1 MAEVTTR
8 EELHKLGKELW
19 LESDRKNSLIL
30 GTGTGKSKVAI
41 DILKQLFLDE
51 TLCYSSKIL
60 LLTNSTDLRDNN
72 WKAEFVKWDA
82 LDIWDVITSEC
93 YQTVYKWG
101 NTQWDLV
108 ISDEIDFALTEVY
121 GTFFQN
127 NECDMILGL
136 TGFVDESKQ
145 VLLNTVAPVLMEYST
160 QDAQDAGI
168 LNSTQVVFVRYNLST
183 EKTKEVKYKDKVTGQ
198 EKTFKQSE
206 SEAYEYIETQCNI
219 SWGQMQKLQKELEN
233 ADAFSAS
240 TSVIRQDLGKAR
252 MKNRRATTDRKKL
265 LFSGV
270 ASCIVAKALREKILA
285 SPNNKLLTFS
295 MRTEQGA
302 KISSN
307 TYNGTNKKD
316 NTALTDLSAG
326 TIRDLAVCKAIDRG
340 TNLVGV
346 NNEVFESYEGSET
359 SFNQRHGRGCRLLP
373 DQKMYLYIML
383 PYYFKKVKN
392 AEGSGY
398 GYKQEPTQMVK
409 WAENMLAS
417 FKLVNPIT
425 ITYDEG
431 SNSFISN

>member
-1 MAEVTTR
+1 MVTTR

-51 TLCYSSKIL
+51 TLCYSSRIL

-72 WKAEFVKWDA
+72 WKAEFIKWDA
-82 LDIWDVITSEC
+82 LNIWEVITSEC

-121 GTFFQN
+121 QDFFKYN
-127 NECDMILGL
+127 TCDMILGL
-136 TGFVDESKQ
+136 TGFVDDSKQ
-145 VLLNTVAPVLMEYST
+145 LLLSQVAPILMEYST

-168 LNSTQVVFVRYNLST
+168 LNATQVVFVRYNLSRV
-183 EKTKEVKYKDKVTGQ
+183 KNIEVKYKDKITGAT
-198 EKTFKQSE
+198 KTFLNSE
-206 SEAYEYIETQCNI
+206 NDSYEYTHNQCNI
-219 SWGQMQKLQKELEN
+219 SWGEIESIKKKLGTPNISLSEVNIL
-233 ADAFSAS
+233 
-240 TSVIRQDLGKAR
+240 RQDLGKATA
-252 MKNRRATTDRKKL
+252 KNRRATTERKKL
-265 LFSGV
+265 LFSGI
-270 ASCIVAKALREKILA
+270 ASCEVAKALREKIL
-285 SPNNKLLTFS
+285 SNPNNKLLTFS

-302 KISSN
+302 KISPN

-316 NTALTDLSAG
+316 NTSLVDLSEG

-346 NNEVFESYEGSET
+346 NNENFESFEGSET
-359 SFNQRHGRGCRLLP
+359 ALNQRHGRGCRLLP
-373 DQKMYLYIML
+373 GQTMYMYIML
-383 PYYFKKVKN
+383 PYYHKKVKN
-392 AEGSGY
+392 AEGTGFGY
-398 GYKQEPTQMVK
+398 RQEPTQMVK
-409 WAENMLAS
+409 WAESMLAS

-431 SNSFISN
+431 SNSFISY

>member
-1 MAEVTTR
+1 MVTTR

-51 TLCYSSKIL
+51 TLCYSSRIL

-82 LDIWDVITSEC
+82 LDIWEVITSEC

-101 NTQWDLV
+101 NTQWDFV
-108 ISDEIDFALTEVY
+108 IADEVDYCLTDVY
-121 GTFFQN
+121 GTFFEN
-127 NECDMILGL
+127 NTCDMILGL
-136 TGFVDESKQ
+136 TGFVDDSKQ
-145 VLLNTVAPVLMEYST
+145 LALSQVAPILMEYST

-168 LNSTQVVFVRYNLST
+168 LNATQVVFVRYNLSRNPKDIT
-183 EKTKEVKYKDKVTGQ
+183 VKFKKNGVDT
-198 EKTFKQSE
+198 TFTQSE
-206 SEAYEYIETQCNI
+206 NDSYEYTHNQCNI
-219 SWGQMQKLQKELEN
+219 SWGEIESIKKKLGTPNISLSEVSIL
-233 ADAFSAS
+233 
-240 TSVIRQDLGKAR
+240 RQDLGKATA
-252 MKNRRATTDRKKL
+252 KNRRATTERKKL
-265 LFSGV
+265 LFSGI
-270 ASCIVAKALREKILA
+270 ASCEVAKALREKILA

-346 NNEVFESYEGSET
+346 NNEIFESFEGSET
-359 SFNQRHGRGCRLLP
+359 ALNQRHGRGCRLLP
-373 DQKMYLYIML
+373 GQTMYMYIML
-383 PYYFKKVKN
+383 PYYHKKVKN

-398 GYKQEPTQMVK
+398 GYKQEPTQMVT
-409 WAENMLAS
+409 WAEKMLAS

-425 ITYDEG
+425 IVYDEG
-431 SNSFISN
+431 SNSFISY

>member
-1 MAEVTTR
+1 MVTTR

-19 LESDRKNSLIL
+19 LGSDRKNSLIL

-51 TLCYSSKIL
+51 TLCYSSRIL

-82 LDIWDVITSEC
+82 LDIWEVITSEC

-108 ISDEIDFALTEVY
+108 ISDEIDFALTDIY
-121 GTFFQN
+121 GTFFEN
-127 NECDMILGL
+127 NTCDMILGL
-136 TGFVDESKQ
+136 TGFVDDSKQ
-145 VLLNTVAPVLMEYST
+145 LALSQVAPILMEYST

-168 LNSTQVVFVRYNLST
+168 LNATQVVFVRYNLSRNPKDIT
-183 EKTKEVKYKDKVTGQ
+183 VKFKKNGVDT
-198 EKTFKQSE
+198 TFTQSE
-206 SEAYEYIETQCNI
+206 NDSYEYTHNQCNI
-219 SWGQMQKLQKELEN
+219 SWGEIESIKKKL
-233 ADAFSAS
+233 S
-240 TSVIRQDLGKAR
+240 TPNISLSEVSILRQDLGKATA
-252 MKNRRATTDRKKL
+252 KNRRATTERKKL
-265 LFSGV
+265 LFSGI
-270 ASCIVAKALREKILA
+270 ASCTVAKALKEKILTN
-285 SPNNKLLTFS
+285 PNNKLLIFS

-346 NNEVFESYEGSET
+346 NNEIFESFEGSET
-359 SFNQRHGRGCRLLP
+359 ALNQRHGRGCRLLP
-373 DQKMYLYIML
+373 GQTMYMYIML
-383 PYYFKKVKN
+383 PYYHKKVKN

-409 WAENMLAS
+409 WAENMLDR

>member
-51 TLCYSSKIL
+51 TLCYSSRIL

-72 WKAEFVKWDA
+72 WKAEFIKWDA
-82 LDIWDVITSEC
+82 LDIWEVITSEC

-108 ISDEIDFALTEVY
+108 IADEIDFCLTDVY
-121 GTFFQN
+121 GTFFEN
-127 NECDMILGL
+127 NTCDMILGL
-136 TGFVDESKQ
+136 TGFVDDSKQ
-145 VLLNTVAPVLMEYST
+145 LALSQVAPILMEYST

-168 LNSTQVVFVRYNLST
+168 LNSTQVVFVRYNLSRNPKDIT
-183 EKTKEVKYKDKVTGQ
+183 VKFKKNGIDT
-198 EKTFKQSE
+198 TFTQSE
-206 SEAYEYIETQCNI
+206 NDAYEYTHNQCNI
-219 SWGQMQKLQKELEN
+219 SWGEIESIKKKLGTPGIGLSEIAIL
-233 ADAFSAS
+233 
-240 TSVIRQDLGKAR
+240 RQELGKAN
-252 MKNRRATTDRKKL
+252 MKNRRATTERKKL
-265 LFSGV
+265 LFSGI
-270 ASCIVAKALREKILA
+270 AACSVAKALRDKVL
-285 SPNNKLLTFS
+285 SGPGNKVLLFS

-302 KISSN
+302 KISVN

-316 NTALTDLSAG
+316 NTALEDLSSG
-326 TIRDLAVCKAIDRG
+326 KIRDLAVCKAIDRG

-346 NNEVFESYEGSET
+346 NNEIFESYEGSET

-383 PYYFKKVKN
+383 PYYHKKVKN
-392 AEGSGY
+392 AEGTGFGY
-398 GYKQEPTQMVK
+398 RQEPTQMVK
-409 WAENMLAS
+409 WAESMLAS

-431 SNSFISN
+431 SNSFVSY

>member
-1 MAEVTTR
+1 MVTTR

-51 TLCYSSKIL
+51 TLCYSSRIL

-82 LDIWDVITSEC
+82 LDIWEVITSEC

-108 ISDEIDFALTEVY
+108 IADEIDFCLTEMY
-121 GTFFQN
+121 GTFFKN

-145 VLLNTVAPVLMEYST
+145 LALSQVAPILMEYST

-168 LNSTQVVFVRYNLST
+168 LNSTQVIFVRYNLST
-183 EKTKEVKYKDKVTGQ
+183 EKTKEVKYKDKVTQ
-198 EKTFKQSE
+198 QQKTFLQSE
-206 SEAYEYIETQCNI
+206 SDAYEYTHNQCNI
-219 SWGQMQKLQKELEN
+219 SWGEIESLRKKLN
-233 ADAFSAS
+233 APGISF
-240 TSVIRQDLGKAR
+240 TEVGILRQDLAKATA
-252 MKNRRATTDRKKL
+252 KNRRATTERKKL

-270 ASCIVAKALREKILA
+270 TSCTVAKALKERIL
-285 SPNNKLLTFS
+285 SNPNNKLLTFS

-302 KISSN
+302 KISPN

-326 TIRDLAVCKAIDRG
+326 TIRDLCVCKAIDRG

-346 NNEVFESYEGSET
+346 NNEIFESYEGSET

-398 GYKQEPTQMVK
+398 GHKQEPTQMVA
-409 WAENMLAS
+409 WAEKMLAS